1 MIVVRTF
8 LLHHHLYTLEF
19 VISYSK
25 TELCAS
31 MHKGSCFGEH
41 FGKDSEVRAN
51 RHHQDYSNLSRE
63 SLQIS
68 ICDWH
73 RGWGVDQKYGEE

>member
-1 MIVVRTF
+1 
-8 LLHHHLYTLEF
+8 
-19 VISYSK
+19 
-25 TELCAS
+25 
-31 MHKGSCFGEH
+31 MHKGSCFGEN

-73 RGWGVDQKYGEE
+73 RGWGVDQKYGEEWRWIDYDEEGNVASLSIRGV

>member
-1 MIVVRTF
+1 
-8 LLHHHLYTLEF
+8 
-19 VISYSK
+19 
-25 TELCAS
+25 
-31 MHKGSCFGEH
+31 MHKGSCVAENL
-41 FGKDSEVRAN
+41 GKDSEARAN

-73 RGWGVDQKYGEE
+73 RGWGVDQKYGEECRWIDYDEEGNVGSLSIRGVGRYQT